1 VSDPTDDP
9 AGSTEQLFDDAP
21 CGWVLTDSAGVIV
34 KANSVFRSW
43 TGYGEAELLGG
54 HRFQDLLA
62 PGGQIYYQTH
72 LEPMLRI
79 AGSVSQVALELVC
92 ADGSRLPA
100 LVNSVLRRNDAAR
113 AYEISTMIFDASDRR
128 RYEQGLLEGQAR
140 EREIAQE
147 LQRSMVS
154 GVIPAAPSF
163 VIDVV
168 YSPAVAGL
176 AVGGDWYDAFWLD
189 GAQSTVALVVGDVVG
204 RGLGAAM
211 TMAQLRP
218 AVRALATT
226 GLGPAAVLE
235 GLDLYVS
242 RYRSGKASTAVYA
255 QIDLATLEMRFACA
269 GHPPPVVIDPNRE
282 VCCDWTGRSTP
293 LDTYRSD
300 DSRRPEGTRQLVAG
314 STLLFYT
321 DGLIERRSN
330 PEEDGL
336 QRLIETITAQ
346 REHFAGVAL
355 AHAVARVLHDPDQS
369 DDVCLLAI
377 QLNST
382 KT

>member
-1 VSDPTDDP
+1 VSETPDDP
-9 AGSTEQLFDDAP
+9 PVPTEQLFDDAP

-34 KANSVFRSW
+34 KANRVFRSW
-43 TGYGEAELLGG
+43 TGFTEAVLSGG
-54 HRFQDLLA
+54 RRFQDLLA

-79 AGSVSQVALELVC
+79 AGSVSQVALEIVR
-92 ADGSRLPA
+92 ADGSRMPA
-100 LVNSVLRRNDAAR
+100 LVNSVLRRDDAGQ

-154 GVIPAAPSF
+154 GVMPATPSF
-163 VIDVV
+163 LIDVV

-189 GAQSTVALVVGDVVG
+189 DAQSTVALVVGDVVG
-204 RGLGAAM
+204 RGLAAAI

-235 GLDLYVS
+235 ALDLYVS
-242 RYRSGKASTAVYA
+242 RYQSGKASTAVYA
-255 QIDLATLEMRFACA
+255 QIDLVTLEMRFACA
-269 GHPPPVVIDPNRE
+269 GHPPPVVIDPDGE
-282 VCCDWTGRSTP
+282 VCCDWAGRSTP
-293 LDTYRSD
+293 LDTYRSS
-300 DSRRPEGTRQLVAG
+300 DSRRPEGTRQLTAG
-314 STLLFYT
+314 STLLLYT

-346 REHFAGVAL
+346 GTRVAGVAL
-355 AHAVARVLHDPDQS
+355 GRAVARALHDPDQS
-369 DDVCLLAI
+369 DDICLLAI
-377 QLNST
+377 ELNST